1 MPKKNNLKKYIG
13 LAGILF
19 FIPLFLVLFFGV
31 FSSHHFKTLPYFGPE
46 AEGPLSNSTYTIP
59 PFAFQNQYGQAI
71 TNDSLKGKIWIAA
84 FYALDNPNLDKI
96 TNRLL
101 EPNFRYKGESDI
113 SIVVFSTNCDHDSPE
128 LLQAYVEKNTVYNEF
143 PGKWQFLTG
152 NQVAM
157 QSYIRNGFL
166 INDLS
171 SEAIFRLVDQNGHIR
186 GLYGNTEY
194 HIQEAVEDIA
204 LLKKEIDQ
212 LAYDERKAHDKN

>member
-46 AEGPLSNSTYTIP
+46 ANGPLTISDYIIP

-84 FYALDNPNLDKI
+84 FYSLDNPNLDKI

-101 EPNFRYKGESDI
+101 EPNFRYKGENDI
-113 SIVVFSTNCDHDSPE
+113 SIVVFSTNCDHDTPE

-152 NQVAM
+152 NQSAM

-171 SEAIFRLVDQNGHIR
+171 NEAIFRLIDQNGHIR

-212 LAYDERKAHDKN
+212 LAYEERKSHE

>member
-46 AEGPLSNSTYTIP
+46 AAGPLVNSTYTIP

-152 NQVAM
+152 NQIAM